1 MPPPLFCVKTGKK
14 YQSKEEML
22 MIRREN
28 DNKKQKIRYW
38 RNKYN
43 YDLSMDDYDRFNEI
57 SNIIRYIYKHHDFL
71 IKYDPTS
78 NQEYSKEDL
87 EIYVKNHKFFKK
99 AIPHLDYIKSLKK
112 IKNEN
117 DENIKE
123 PITITF

>member
-1 MPPPLFCVKTGKK
+1 
-14 YQSKEEML
+14 

-43 YDLSMDDYDRFNEI
+43 YDLSMDDYDRFNQI
-57 SNIIRYIYKHHDFL
+57 SNIIRYIYKYHDFI
-71 IKYDPTS
+71 IKYDPVS

-87 EIYVKNHKFFKK
+87 EIYVKNHKYFKK
-99 AIPHLDYIKSLKK
+99 AIPYLDYIKSLKK